1 MATAGIAGVKF
12 NAQMEQYA
20 TTFEV
25 FTGSAEKANSILD
38 ELQKKGASTPF
49 EFTDLAEA
57 TQTMMAFGFSADE
70 ALANLDMLGNA
81 SQGNAEKLKTITTA
95 FSRMSSSGKV
105 TLEDLNMMIDVGF
118 NPLRQVAEDTGTSMG
133 DVYEKISAG
142 EMSVETVTNAM
153 KKMTSEGGQYFGLM
167 DKQSETLNGRLS
179 TLSDTVQMKL
189 GEAFTGLTD
198 KISTI
203 LPGTISFVDSL
214 DVTAVLNGMIA
225 LIGVLTTVL
234 GIVTALRGVIS
245 LFNIVVT
252 VQELGGLSTMLM
264 NLVANISLVLTTIA
278 PVVAIV
284 TAIIAVIA
292 LATATIIQLW
302 NTNEQFRTAVINA
315 WNNIQETLNLIWETI
330 LKPIFETIIK
340 VLLDVYNNGI
350 KPLWN
355 QWVAFVGDIVVN
367 MTKLWNNVIKP
378 IVDWFVKTFGPVLT
392 SIFRTVAGTFGN
404 AIKSI
409 LSYAGSLLSGIKNI
423 ISNITGVLNGIITFI
438 KGVFTGNWK
447 QAWNGVKQIFSN
459 IVGGF
464 ANIFK
469 APINAII
476 SGINSFIDGIN
487 KVKVPDWVPLV
498 GGKGISIPKIPKLEK
513 GGVLKRG
520 QVGLLEG
527 NGAEAVVPL
536 ERNKHWIKAVAKDM
550 ANFVQVP
557 ENTTNTQTINFYE
570 PIVTPDQVAR
580 TLRLQQRYGLA
591 GAR

>member
-12 NAQMEQYA
+12 NAQMEQYS

-57 TQTMMAFGFSADE
+57 TQTMMSFGFSADE

-198 KISTI
+198 KISSM
-203 LPGTISFVDSL
+203 LPGIISFIESL
-214 DVTAVLNGMIA
+214 DVNAVLNGIIA
-225 LIGVLTTVL
+225 LVGVLTTVL
-234 GIVTALRGVIS
+234 GIVTSLRGVIA

-278 PVVAIV
+278 PVVAVV

-292 LATATIIQLW
+292 LATATITQLW

-315 WNNIQETLNLIWETI
+315 WNNIQETLSLIWETI

-367 MTKLWNNVIKP
+367 MTKLWNNIKP

-392 SIFRTVAGTFGN
+392 SIFRTVAGTFGSIVN
-404 AIKSI
+404 SI
-409 LSYAGSLLSGIKNI
+409 LSYAGSLLSGISKI

-438 KGVFTGNWK
+438 KGVFTANWK
-447 QAWNGVKQIFSN
+447 QAWNGVKQAFSN
-459 IVGGF
+459 IVGGI

-476 SGINSFIDGIN
+476 SGINSFISGLN
-487 KVKVPDWVPLV
+487 KIKIPDWVPGV

-513 GGVLKRG
+513 GGILKRG

-557 ENTTNTQTINFYE
+557 VNTTNTQTINFYE
-570 PIVTPDQVAR
+570 PIETPDQIAR
-580 TLRLQQRYGLA
+580 TLRLQSRYGLA

>member
-70 ALANLDMLGNA
+70 ALSNLDMLGNA

-133 DVYEKISAG
+133 EVYEKISAG

-198 KISTI
+198 KISTM
-203 LPGTISFVDSL
+203 LPGIISFVESL
-214 DVTAVLNGMIA
+214 DVNAVLNGMIS

-234 GIVTALRGVIS
+234 GIVTALRGVIA

-278 PVVAIV
+278 PVVAVV

-292 LATATIIQLW
+292 LATATITQLW
-302 NTNEQFRTAVINA
+302 NTNEQFRTAVITA
-315 WNNIQETLNLIWETI
+315 WNNIQETLSLIWETI

-340 VLLDVYNNGI
+340 VLVDVYNNGI

-367 MTKLWNNVIKP
+367 MTKLWNNVKP

-404 AIKSI
+404 IVNSI

-447 QAWNGVKQIFSN
+447 QAWNGVKQVLSN

-498 GGKGISIPKIPKLEK
+498 GGKGINIPKIPKLEK

-557 ENTTNTQTINFYE
+557 GNTTNTQTINFYE
-570 PIVTPDQVAR
+570 PIESPDQVAR
-580 TLRLQQRYGLA
+580 TLRLQSRYGLA